1 MAYTVK
7 QQGGRTDYNYKEFIC
22 DKAEDLSKLPVNSA
36 CAGSVAYIIA
46 TGDVYMLN
54 SKKEWEVQ

>member
-1 MAYTVK
+1 MAYTIK

-22 DKAEDLSKLPVNSA
+22 DAVEDLSKLPVNSA
-36 CAGSVAYIIA
+36 SAGSVAYVIA